1 MESPSP
7 FIAWFSNDMW
17 SWDSVS
23 QSASLPLHAWQPPTF
38 LVINKPTAIR
48 CHLCTRHQSVHAVCR
63 LPTFK
68 ELKSK
73 WIWKH
78 SKIWVAF
85 LFSRGSSQPTDQA
98 QVSRIA
104 DGFFTSWATREA
116 QVQSSMRK
124 LWMPSVRLQTSS
136 ESQVKATTIIGNNGP
151 TANREPQG
159 SRQIW
164 QHTTETLHT
173 SLWTRRIWNGDRGT
187 RVPILTTVKVK
198 AGNNASELE
207 NHIIKIWNV
216 WILVIVGLILEY
228 MSYLVRGP

>member
-116 QVQSSMRK
+116 QYEVINSTLKKKNKKK
-124 LWMPSVRLQTSS
+124 LRTLPKT
-136 ESQVKATTIIGNNGP
+136 
-151 TANREPQG
+151 EPHELTYG
-159 SRQIW
+159 VDFPKWDCPASRMIFACW
-164 QHTTETLHT
+164 VSCF
-173 SLWTRRIWNGDRGT
+173 SL
-187 RVPILTTVKVK
+187 
-198 AGNNASELE
+198 SCQYE
-207 NHIIKIWNV
+207 
-216 WILVIVGLILEY
+216 
-228 MSYLVRGP
+228 